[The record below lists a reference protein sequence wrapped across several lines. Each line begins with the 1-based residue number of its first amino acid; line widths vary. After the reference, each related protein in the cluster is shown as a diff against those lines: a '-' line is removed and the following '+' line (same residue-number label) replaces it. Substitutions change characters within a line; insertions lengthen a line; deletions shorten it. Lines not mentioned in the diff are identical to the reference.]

1 MVYLPTEVEVPQTFL
16 YLSFSALYYSSLG
29 RTDTIVFSELDK
41 PPPPR
46 PLNRLEID
54 KPPRELNRG
63 FTVLNLAGS
72 TVK

>member
-41 PPPPR
+41 PPPPA
-46 PLNRLEID
+46 P
-54 KPPRELNRG
+54 
-63 FTVLNLAGS
+63 
-72 TVK
+72 

>member
-41 PPPPR
+41 PPPR

>member
-16 YLSFSALYYSSLG
+16 YLSFPALYYSSLG

-41 PPPPR
+41 LPPP
-46 PLNRLEID
+46 PLNRLELD
-54 KPPRELNRG
+54 KPPREFNRG
-63 FTVLNLAGS
+63 FTVLNLADS